1 MKKKIKKAWQSKF
14 LRTYI
19 ILLTAFLMLE
29 IIFRLISGLALFSYA
44 SLRIFLLLNILSLL
58 FAFIASFFAR
68 RVARVFNPILVL
80 LVSIYGIA
88 ELGFKSFLGVY
99 ASISAST
106 QAEAVTSYI
115 WDFIKSFHW
124 SYYLMLIPFLIV
136 FIYYVFIDKKV
147 SFDLPKRNKDTAF
160 WMLKCFQI
168 LMIVFA
174 SFAFFSTLKLNFMQN
189 KKQAVSSYDLFLK
202 PNNPSMTVSDFGF
215 IGFGLLDVKEY
226 YFPGKERERDIF
238 YDPSSLLQNS
248 NNNDIDG
255 EISKKSQTNIDD
267 EIWIKII
274 ENEPNSAKNNL
285 NKYFI
290 SAKASN
296 VNEYTGILENKNI
309 IMILVESGSDL
320 MVDEKYFPNMA
331 KMYQEGWSFENYY
344 SPRNTCSTGNNE
356 FSNLTGLYTIY
367 NNCTANVYSNNTYF
381 ESLFNLFN
389 NKGYTTNSYH
399 DHIDQYY
406 SRAKIHKGLGVNDYY
421 NVNRLGLRY
430 GSAYGDWASDVEFI
444 KAYLKILD
452 KRDTNK
458 PFMSFLTTVSSHQ
471 PYNDPCSFNYQYLDM
486 FPKEWPSDVRSY
498 MSKLKLVDN
507 AMGELLEGLEKRD
520 LLEDT
525 VIVIMADH
533 YPYAISQSNLSK
545 AYGYDISKYKEAEKV
560 PFIIYNSQLNP
571 DKFDQFTEHVNTTPT
586 IANLFALDFDSRLYV
601 GSDVLDENYES
612 VVVFDDGSW
621 KNDVVY
627 YDASTNK
634 PTYYTQK
641 VYSDEEILA
650 INEKI
655 SLKLEMSSLAIKSNY
670 FSYLKETLDSYKSTS
685 EKNDDN

>member
-1 MKKKIKKAWQSKF
+1 MKRIKKAWQSKF
-14 LRTYI
+14 FRTYF
-19 ILLTAFLMLE
+19 ILIVAFLIQE
-29 IIFRLISGLALFSYA
+29 IIFRAISNLSIWSFAG
-44 SLRIFLLLNILSLL
+44 LRIFLFLNILALL
-58 FAFIASFFAR
+58 FGFISSFFAR
-68 RVARVFNPILVL
+68 RVARVFNPILVFL
-80 LVSIYGIA
+80 FTVYGIA

-99 ASISAST
+99 ASISASS

-115 WDFIKSFHW
+115 WDFIKSFHP
-124 SYYLMLIPFLIV
+124 SYYLMAIPFVLV
-136 FIYYVFIDKKV
+136 LVYYVFWDKKL
-147 SFDLPKRNKDTAF
+147 SFDLPKRNKDMIFWMTRLFQVLIVVFTAF
-160 WMLKCFQI
+160 G
-168 LMIVFA
+168 
-174 SFAFFSTLKLNFMQN
+174 FFCTLKLDFMQN

-202 PNNPSMTVSDFGF
+202 PNNPSLTVNDFGY

-226 YFPGKERERDIF
+226 FFPGKDREREIHF
-238 YDPSSLLQNS
+238 DPNSLLNNS
-248 NNNDIDG
+248 NNDVEPIDG
-255 EISKKSQTNIDD
+255 ELVFLPQTTIDD
-267 EIWIKII
+267 KDWVNLIQRET
-274 ENEPNSAKNNL
+274 NTTKNNL

-290 SAKASN
+290 SVTPSKT
-296 VNEYTGILENKNI
+296 NEYTGIFEDKNL

-331 KMYQEGWSFENYY
+331 KMYKNGWHFDNYY

-367 NNCTANVYSNNTYF
+367 NNCTANIYSNNTYF

-389 NKGYTTNSYH
+389 AKGYSTNSYH

-430 GSAYGDWASDVEFI
+430 GTAYGDWASDVEFI
-444 KAYLKILD
+444 EAYLKLLD
-452 KRDTNK
+452 KRDTEK
-458 PFMSFLTTVSSHQ
+458 PFMNFLTTVSSHQ
-471 PYNDPCSFNYQYLDM
+471 PYNDSCSFNYQYLEL
-486 FPKEWPSDVRSY
+486 FPKDLPSDVRSY

-507 AMGELLEGLEKRD
+507 AIGKLIEGLEERE
-520 LLEDT
+520 LLDDT
-525 VIVIMADH
+525 IIVIMADH
-533 YPYAISQSNLSK
+533 YPYAISQANLSK
-545 AYGYDISKYKEAEKV
+545 AYGYDITKYNDAEKV
-560 PFIIYNSQLNP
+560 PFIIYNPSLSSDN
-571 DKFDQFTEHVNTTPT
+571 FEQFTEHVNTTPT
-586 IANLFALDFDSRLYV
+586 IANLFNLDFDSRLYL
-601 GSDVLDENYES
+601 GSDALDESYES

-634 PTYYTQK
+634 ATYYTEK

-670 FSYLKETLDSYKSTS
+670 FSYLKNALD
-685 EKNDDN
+685 N